1 MDKIKIVNKKG
12 IKIKNKLIV
21 NLSYLDYVLKCLDT
35 IKDKRLTSN
44 KLNKKS
50 WLKRL
55 Y

>member
-1 MDKIKIVNKKG
+1 MMMLKDFKRV
-12 IKIKNKLIV
+12 KNKIIV
-21 NLSYLDYVLKCLDT
+21 NLQYLDYVIKSLET
-35 IKDKRLTSN
+35 IKDKRLNSN

>member
-1 MDKIKIVNKKG
+1 MNKNFK
-12 IKIKNKLIV
+12 KIKNRIIV
-21 NLSYLDYVLKCLDT
+21 NLSYMNLVIKSLDT
-35 IKDKRLTSN
+35 IEDKRLTSN

>member
-1 MDKIKIVNKKG
+1 MFK
-12 IKIKNKLIV
+12 KIKNNIIV
-21 NLSYLDYVLKCLDT
+21 NLQYMDFVIKSLEQ

>member
-1 MDKIKIVNKKG
+1 MDKNFK
-12 IKIKNKLIV
+12 KIKNRIIV
-21 NLSYLDYVLKCLDT
+21 NLSYMNLVIKSLDT
-35 IKDKRLTSN
+35 IDDKRLTSN

>member
-1 MDKIKIVNKKG
+1 MIKNLK
-12 IKIKNKLIV
+12 KIKNRMIV
-21 NLSYLDYVLKCLDT
+21 NLSYMNLVIKSLDT
-35 IKDKRLTSN
+35 IEDKRLTSN

>member
-1 MDKIKIVNKKG
+1 MDKNFK
-12 IKIKNKLIV
+12 KIKNRIIV
-21 NLSYLDYVLKCLDT
+21 NLSYMNLVIKSLDT
-35 IKDKRLTSN
+35 IEDKRLTSN

>member
-1 MDKIKIVNKKG
+1 M
-12 IKIKNKLIV
+12 IKNLKKVKNRMIV
-21 NLSYLDYVLKCLDT
+21 NLSYMNLVIKSLDT
-35 IKDKRLTSN
+35 IEDKRLTSN

>member
-1 MDKIKIVNKKG
+1 MDKNFK
-12 IKIKNKLIV
+12 KIKNRIIV
-21 NLSYLDYVLKCLDT
+21 NLSYMDLVIKCLDT
-35 IKDKRLTSN
+35 IEDKRLTSN